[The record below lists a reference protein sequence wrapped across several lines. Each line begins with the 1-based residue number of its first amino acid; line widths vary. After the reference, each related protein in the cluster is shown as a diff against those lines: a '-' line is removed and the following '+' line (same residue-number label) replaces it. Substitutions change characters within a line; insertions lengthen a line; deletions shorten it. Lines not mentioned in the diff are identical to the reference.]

1 MIHQSISSNNGYKK
15 TNPHTTEWPSCSK
28 QKSKKWPNQTK
39 QKFCKSL
46 RQLGSRRCYQY
57 VTFLSLFTYS
67 LEYDKYTIVFCAS
80 EFDEVED
87 DNEENISSDDVDD
100 EDYVEKRKNG
110 KHNVFFL

>member
-1 MIHQSISSNNGYKK
+1 MAKLLQ
-15 TNPHTTEWPSCSK
+15 TEK
-28 QKSKKWPNQTK
+28 QEWPNQTK

-46 RQLGSRRCYQY
+46 RQLGSGRCYQY

-100 EDYVEKRKNG
+100 EDYVEK
-110 KHNVFFL
+110 